1 MGGKE
6 NNATDDE
13 GGGQIC
19 MNVKTIIIEMCNMT
33 KFVVWTTT
41 EIFYQLMHESP
52 SSTFCGVVITVM
64 DTTKICYNV

>member
-1 MGGKE
+1 MKVV
-6 NNATDDE
+6 AKYA
-13 GGGQIC
+13 